1 TRRWLPFLLVSF
13 AAAAAASGMNL
24 SHFWHINIS
33 LAVLFGGVSLLG
45 YLLHILDGFV
55 KGSGYLDRK
64 QAYDEAVER
73 RQAEQRQRAEATY
86 ERQLAAYESQQQ
98 ATRRAVADVEP
109 AAPAPQ
115 PKAKAKASK
124 PKPDKTDRRFKQAD
138 AQRVLG
144 DEF

>member
-1 TRRWLPFLLVSF
+1 ILTGAIGQVVFFGSLFGLGVWGFVAAGVIATTAETVMVSAGDAALKHRVEDSDNTRRWLPFLLVSF

-73 RQAEQRQRAEATY
+73 
-86 ERQLAAYESQQQ
+86 
-98 ATRRAVADVEP
+98 
-109 AAPAPQ
+109 
-115 PKAKAKASK
+115 
-124 PKPDKTDRRFKQAD
+124 
-138 AQRVLG
+138 
-144 DEF
+144 